1 MHLTARFQTHLEPT
15 NSSFLHPRSEAKK
28 TKVKKK
34 TNNPHFDEVF
44 YFEVGVSVGRTLSLG
59 TKTVSKSQFEP
70 PDCLN
75 LSHLSQ
81 ELSRPS
87 PEILRS
93 GWHLN
98 PWSFSSSSGE
108 KSHTSLPEPVGS
120 HWKGQIDAVAA
131 PPGLRVGLFVWLW
144 GFCFPGCSPQLPQ
157 AG

>member
-75 LSHLSQ
+75 LSHLTVSGAVQ
-81 ELSRPS
+81 AQPRDPQIWMAFESLVVFLL
-87 PEILRS
+87 LRREKP
-93 GWHLN
+93 HV
-98 PWSFSSSSGE
+98 SS
-108 KSHTSLPEPVGS
+108 
-120 HWKGQIDAVAA
+120 
-131 PPGLRVGLFVWLW
+131 
-144 GFCFPGCSPQLPQ
+144 
-157 AG
+157 